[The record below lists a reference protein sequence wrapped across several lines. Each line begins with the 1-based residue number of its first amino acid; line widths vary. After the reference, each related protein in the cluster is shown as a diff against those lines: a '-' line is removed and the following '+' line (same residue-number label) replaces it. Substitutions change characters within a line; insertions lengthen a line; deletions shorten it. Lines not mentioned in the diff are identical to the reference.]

1 MATKARIEV
10 KPVAGA
16 LGAEIRGVDL
26 HQPLDEDTRL
36 ALRKA
41 LLDHL
46 VIFFPEQNLDNV
58 ALKRFGKSW
67 GELVTYD
74 FSPTLDE
81 DADVVELAASAGKT
95 ADVWHTDLTHQ
106 PNPPLGSVVTMVKL
120 PAVGGDTMWLNQY
133 LTYEGLSAPVR
144 QFVDGLTALHEYPED
159 LKKNIK
165 RAGADPGR
173 GAEVPV
179 VCTHPE
185 TGRRFLYVNRMY
197 TTRIPQLSPSESKA
211 VLEMLFTHC
220 EDPRNVVRYRWS
232 EGTTAVWDNRCT
244 QHCVVND
251 FVGERIIRRVTIGGG
266 EVAGDASPWENYEP
280 RAPSVRSMMGLG

>member
-1 MATKARIEV
+1 MATKV
-10 KPVAGA
+10 KLDVKLLAGA
-16 LGAEIRGVDL
+16 LGAEIRGIDL
-26 HQPLDEDTRL
+26 HQPLDDDTRI
-36 ALRKA
+36 ALRQA

-46 VIFFPEQNLDNV
+46 VIFFPEQNLDND
-58 ALKRFGKSW
+58 ALKRFGQSW
-67 GELVTYD
+67 GKLVTYD

-120 PAVGGDTMWLNQY
+120 PEVGGDTMWLNQY
-133 LTYEGLSAPVR
+133 LTYETLSAPIR
-144 QFVDGLTALHEYPED
+144 QLVDGLTALHGYPDD
-159 LKKNIK
+159 LRKGIK
-165 RAGADPGR
+165 RAGADPGQ
-173 GAEVPV
+173 GTEMPI
-179 VCTHPE
+179 VCIHPE
-185 TGRRFLYVNRMY
+185 TGRRCLYVNRMY

-211 VLEMLFTHC
+211 VLNMLFDHC

-266 EVAGDASPWENYEP
+266 EMTGPASQWDRYEP
-280 RAPSVRSMMGLG
+280 RQRSVKSMMGWG

>member
-1 MATKARIEV
+1 MATKVEFDV

-16 LGAEIRGVDL
+16 LGAEIRGIDL
-26 HQPLDEDTRL
+26 HQPLDEETRL
-36 ALRKA
+36 ALRRA

-46 VIFFPEQNLDNV
+46 VLFFPEQNLDNV

-67 GELVTYD
+67 GELVSYD

-81 DADVVELAASAGKT
+81 DPDVVELAASVGKT

-120 PAVGGDTMWLNQY
+120 PEVGGDTMWLNQY
-133 LTYEGLSAPVR
+133 QTYETLSAPIR
-144 QFVDGLTALHEYPED
+144 QLVDGLTAIHEYPDD
-159 LKKNIK
+159 LRKGIK

-173 GAEVPV
+173 GMELPA
-179 VCTHPE
+179 VCVHPE

-197 TTRIPQLSPSESKA
+197 TTRIPQLSHSESR
-211 VLEMLFTHC
+211 VILEMLFDHC

-232 EGTTAVWDNRCT
+232 EGTTAIWDNRCT

-266 EVAGDASPWENYEP
+266 EVSGSPSPWEHYTP
-280 RAPSVRSMMGLG
+280 RAPSVRSLMGWS